1 MEPHLMTRVAS
12 KQRFL
17 SESES
22 AFQTKLL
29 NHNPEIYAQ
38 FGKFELKPP
47 ATTKDVVSVIEA
59 LKEKQVRIE
68 LERIS
73 NMLKIFYIA
82 YFNPSNTSRR
92 RPLKRRRHVPR
103 AHRLPPCPPP

>member
-1 MEPHLMTRVAS
+1 MTRVAS

-59 LKEKQVRIE
+59 LKEKQVNRE
-68 LERIS
+68 S
-73 NMLKIFYIA
+73 LKCFTT
-82 YFNPSNTSRR
+82 FP
-92 RPLKRRRHVPR
+92 
-103 AHRLPPCPPP
+103 